1 MALLAFLV
9 LPPGTGLPGLVFASG
24 GFLAWWRR
32 KASVLSR
39 PSDQNSQSDFGDAT
53 ARWSFSLRSEIKKHG
68 ADRSRF
74 RR

>member
-9 LPPGTGLPGLVFASG
+9 LSLVPACRGWCSRAVVFLLGGAGRPP
-24 GFLAWWRR
+24 
-32 KASVLSR
+32 VLSR
-39 PSDQNSQSDFGDAT
+39 PPDQNSQSDFGDAS